1 MKPARLP
8 MAVFVA
14 AWLGACT
21 PAPEGPPPFYGYVEG
36 EYVLVAA
43 PYAGRLDDLAV
54 ERGGNV
60 KAGDRL
66 FALEQDQEIAAVREA
81 EDRLGASQARL
92 ANLSTSLRPSELA
105 ALRAQA
111 DQVEA
116 SRRLSAEQLA
126 RDEALFRKGFIAQAR
141 LDDARAN
148 LARDEARLAEVRAR
162 IRLGTQS
169 VGRPGELAAARAD
182 AAAAQAVLDQA
193 AWRRDQ
199 KSLRAPADGRVHDT
213 FFVKGEWV
221 PAGKPVVS
229 LLPPGNVKLR
239 FFVPEKRVATLKP
252 GSAVVAHCDG
262 CPAPIPATVSYVS
275 TAPEFTP
282 PVIYSRES
290 RAKLVFRVDATVDPA
305 VARGLNP
312 GQPVDV
318 EAASR

>member
-1 MKPARLP
+1 MKRTVLLAL
-8 MAVFVA
+8 M
-14 AWLGACT
+14 LGAA
-21 PAPEGPPPFYGYVEG
+21 APGACSRAPDGPPRFHGYVEG

-54 ERGGNV
+54 ERGGTV
-60 KAGDRL
+60 RAGDRL
-66 FALEQDQEIAAVREA
+66 FALEQDQEIAAAREA
-81 EDRLGASQARL
+81 EDRLQAAQARL
-92 ANLSTSLRPSELA
+92 ANLGAALRPAELA

-162 IRLGTQS
+162 IRFGSQS
-169 VGRPGELAAARAD
+169 VGRAGELAAARAEV
-182 AAAAQAVLDQA
+182 AAAKAVLDQA

-213 FFVKGEWV
+213 FFVQGEWV

-239 FFVPEKRVATLKP
+239 FFVPEGLVATVRP
-252 GSAVVAHCDG
+252 GTKVVARCDG
-262 CPAPIPATVSYVS
+262 CPAPVPATVSYVA
-275 TAPEFTP
+275 TGPEFTP

-290 RAKLVFRVDATVDPA
+290 RAKLVFRVDAAIVPE
-305 VARGLNP
+305 VAGGLHP

-318 EAASR
+318 EAAPR